1 MPCLK
6 DRLEERAGLYA
17 ALKKVDGSLAV
28 PMQTDKIGIKG
39 FLYAKKVPGV
49 ERDLHAPAGGKG
61 EPSNLYSC
69 FAQRERGDSA
79 RNTDGC

>member
-6 DRLEERAGLYA
+6 DRIEEWAGLYA
-17 ALKKVDGSLAV
+17 GLKKVDGSLAI
-28 PMQTDKIGIKG
+28 PMHTDKIGVKG

-49 ERDLHAPAGGKG
+49 ERELYAPAGGES

-69 FAQRERGDSA
+69 FAQRERRLGA
-79 RNTDGC
+79 KY